1 MRCVQFGAMLVA
13 LRVLLQVLPT
23 GVQPISGAQRQA
35 RSAICII
42 FIWPKSKGLSV
53 SSRVW
58 CDVYFLTTH
67 WVPVIETMT
76 AKIGTIDT
84 IAATS
89 WYLPNCW
96 RPVAMKATRGE
107 PNTAHKRHGAR
118 STMWAQQK
126 CLCSHVMI
134 CWCLLRSITMRA
146 RFP

>member
-1 MRCVQFGAMLVA
+1 MYLLYLSAGSSFTSHNLPSWGEILSASQIPVNEGSSAGKKHVLFECGVYSLERCWWRK
-13 LRVLLQVLPT
+13 RVLLPVLPT
-23 GVQPISGAQRQA
+23 GVQPISGAQT
-35 RSAICII
+35 
-42 FIWPKSKGLSV
+42 
-53 SSRVW
+53 SRVW
-58 CDVYFLTTH
+58 CDVYVLTTH

-118 STMWAQQK
+118 STM
-126 CLCSHVMI
+126 
-134 CWCLLRSITMRA
+134 
-146 RFP
+146 